1 MRRWW
6 SRQRRCRIS
15 VAIAF
20 FCATGHILR
29 CALSHFGNLH
39 HISPV
44 ECVLCG
50 AFTRGGA
57 GVVAESANSAGE
69 LARLCGVILLCAR
82 GEPVHNGD
90 QEFRL
95 IPVNR
100 VDRVL
105 FIPAAVKV
113 AGWAGCA

>member
-1 MRRWW
+1 M
-6 SRQRRCRIS
+6 
-15 VAIAF
+15 
-20 FCATGHILR
+20 
-29 CALSHFGNLH
+29 
-39 HISPV
+39 
-44 ECVLCG
+44 
-50 AFTRGGA
+50 
-57 GVVAESANSAGE
+57 AESANSAGE
-69 LARLCGVILLCAR
+69 LARLCGVILLFAR

-100 VDRVL
+100 VL